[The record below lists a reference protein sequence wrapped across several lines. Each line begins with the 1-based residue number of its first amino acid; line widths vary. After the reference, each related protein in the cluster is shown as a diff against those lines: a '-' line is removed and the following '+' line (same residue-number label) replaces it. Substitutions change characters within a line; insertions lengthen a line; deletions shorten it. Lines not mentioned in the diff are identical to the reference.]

1 MGLKIYL
8 SVAVLIFSCSAMM
21 GQSVGLV
28 LSGGGAKGL
37 SHVGVIKALEEYNI
51 PIDYICGTSMGAIV
65 GSLYAAGLTPDEMLA
80 LFKSREFAAW
90 YKGEPERASATYF
103 YRDAPDAGM
112 VSFAIARKKEEDYRR
127 ANPFDLQKRPGL
139 KIDLPTSIVSP
150 YPMDLALIEVFAPA
164 SVAAGD
170 NFDNLMVPFFCIAAD
185 VKNKKPL
192 VMRKGNLGSAVRASM
207 TYPFIF
213 RPITIDS
220 TLLFDGGFYNNFP
233 WDVMLEE
240 YAPDFIIGS
249 KCVTGDNPMDE
260 DDIATHVAN
269 MLVSQTNYTI
279 PPDKG
284 IVIERKYPYGVMD
297 FHKVDEIV
305 ESGYRNTLLYIEE
318 IKERV
323 KRERTPGEV
332 DSMRIAFRGGQR
344 ALVFSPEVEICGNVD
359 KAGKELAKALVVKN
373 EQEPFSYDDLKKGYY
388 KAVATGRF
396 KTFYP
401 YYTIGKD
408 SLLTLKIRASK
419 SAAWSLSV
427 GGNISSSSLN
437 QGFIGASYSHL
448 SRYPWKV
455 SAGVNMGKYYKGGYL
470 FWRHDVSIWA
480 PVCYSLEMVGHQ
492 FDYYNGNQ
500 NLFAADRLPDN
511 IRQSEYYGR
520 ANLVVPLAME
530 RNLLLQFG
538 AVAGVQFYKYYQN
551 GNYISTDIADK
562 TSITLFCPM
571 AGIVRNT
578 LDYSLYPTSGRHDM
592 LMFRY
597 NCATESFAPGGILE
611 DWSEKYGDKMHHKY
625 ILKAYS
631 HAYFRISGR
640 FSLGYMA
647 DLTISNRNSMANY
660 ISTMLYMPAF
670 RPVPHSN
677 TLILEKYRAN
687 SYLGVG
693 ISPVILLANSLFLHG
708 NISWFQPYENI
719 EKLDDG
725 GYRYSDAFPRG
736 AFLANAAVVWQSPI
750 GPVSFAATYY
760 EKSRQKWYP
769 QLNIGFLLFKKRSL
783 EF

>member
-8 SVAVLIFSCSAMM
+8 SVAALIFSCSAMM

-112 VSFAIARKKEEDYRR
+112 ISFAIARKKEEDYRR

-240 YAPDFIIGS
+240 YAPDFIIGA

-269 MLVSQTNYTI
+269 MLVSQTNYEI
-279 PPDKG
+279 PSDKG

-305 ESGYRNTLLYIEE
+305 ESGYRNTLLYIKE
-318 IKERV
+318 IKEKIVRV
-323 KRERTPGEV
+323 RTPLEV
-332 DSMRIAFRGGQR
+332 DSMRIAFRSGHR
-344 ALVFSPEVEICGNVD
+344 ALLFAPEVEICGNID
-359 KAGKELAKALVVKN
+359 RAGKELAKALVVKN
-373 EQEPFSYDDLKKGYY
+373 AQEQFSYDDLKKGYY

-470 FWRHDVSIWA
+470 FWRHDVSIWP

-538 AVAGVQFYKYYQN
+538 AVAGVQLYKYYQN

-578 LDYSLYPTSGRHDM
+578 LDYPLYPTSGRHDM

-625 ILKAYS
+625 IFKSYS

-640 FSLGYMA
+640 FSLGYVA
-647 DLTISNRNSMANY
+647 DLTISNRNNMANY

>member
-1 MGLKIYL
+1 
-8 SVAVLIFSCSAMM
+8 
-21 GQSVGLV
+21 
-28 LSGGGAKGL
+28 
-37 SHVGVIKALEEYNI
+37 
-51 PIDYICGTSMGAIV
+51 
-65 GSLYAAGLTPDEMLA
+65 
-80 LFKSREFAAW
+80 
-90 YKGEPERASATYF
+90 
-103 YRDAPDAGM
+103 
-112 VSFAIARKKEEDYRR
+112 
-127 ANPFDLQKRPGL
+127 
-139 KIDLPTSIVSP
+139 
-150 YPMDLALIEVFAPA
+150 
-164 SVAAGD
+164 
-170 NFDNLMVPFFCIAAD
+170 
-185 VKNKKPL
+185 
-192 VMRKGNLGSAVRASM
+192 
-207 TYPFIF
+207 
-213 RPITIDS
+213 
-220 TLLFDGGFYNNFP
+220 
-233 WDVMLEE
+233 
-240 YAPDFIIGS
+240 
-249 KCVTGDNPMDE
+249 
-260 DDIATHVAN
+260 
-269 MLVSQTNYTI
+269 
-279 PPDKG
+279 
-284 IVIERKYPYGVMD
+284 MD

-305 ESGYRNTLLYIEE
+305 ESGYRNTLLYIKE
-318 IKERV
+318 IKEKIV
-323 KRERTPGEV
+323 RERTPLEV
-332 DSMRIAFRGGQR
+332 DSMRIAFRSGHR
-344 ALVFSPEVEICGNVD
+344 ALLFAPEVEICGNID
-359 KAGKELAKALVVKN
+359 RAGKELAKALVVKN
-373 EQEPFSYDDLKKGYY
+373 AQEQFSYDDLKKGYY
-388 KAVATGRF
+388 KAVSTGRF

-470 FWRHDVSIWA
+470 FWRHDISIWP

-538 AVAGVQFYKYYQN
+538 AVAGVQLYKYYQN

-578 LDYSLYPTSGRHDM
+578 LDYPLYPTSGRHDM

-640 FSLGYMA
+640 FSLGYVA
-647 DLTISNRNSMANY
+647 DLTISNRNNMANY